1 MTELQDAWARYAVI
15 EKSGVGRTPEC
26 YELEEKIHAI
36 QKKAGLPPY
45 DFDNRWLNKQI
56 RGKSTVSGPAFEK
69 PTVDGETPANY
80 IKLTDQ
86 LSIEEI
92 KKKIGENNANLY
104 EHFLREAH
112 MLLTYLTAV
121 ANTLDP
127 SYANNPAKRGQLI
140 NIGLNMYRAHKE
152 SGEEKPNAAT

>member
-1 MTELQDAWARYAVI
+1 MTELQDTWARYTVI

-56 RGKSTVSGPAFEK
+56 RGKPTVSGPAFEK

-86 LSIEEI
+86 MSIEEI

-104 EHFLREAH
+104 EYFLREAH

-127 SYANNPAKRGQLI
+127 SYSNNPAKRGQLI
-140 NIGLNMYRAHKE
+140 NIGLNMYRMHKE
-152 SGEEKPNAAT
+152 SGEEKPNAST